1 LQVKTVDD
9 GRQPSLHG
17 IRALLADDNSD
28 LLELLSSFL
37 TRCGCDVDV
46 ATNGVEA
53 LRVAEQTTHTVAL
66 LDIEMPTM
74 DGYTLALHL
83 RNLAGWKDVPLV
95 ALTAHHERY
104 HWDQAIDVGFT
115 SYVTKPVDMAAVAR
129 LIERLCKQ

>member
-1 LQVKTVDD
+1 MNVNNPDEA
-9 GRQPSLHG
+9 GQPSLHG
-17 IRALLADDNSD
+17 IRALVADDNSD
-28 LLELLSSFL
+28 LLELLSGFL
-37 TRCGCDVDV
+37 RRCGCSVDL

-53 LRVAEQTTHTVAL
+53 LSLAERTTPSIAL

-83 RNLAGWKDVPLV
+83 RELPGWKDVPLV

-104 HWDQAIDVGFT
+104 RWDQAIEVGFT

-129 LIERLCKQ
+129 LIARLCT